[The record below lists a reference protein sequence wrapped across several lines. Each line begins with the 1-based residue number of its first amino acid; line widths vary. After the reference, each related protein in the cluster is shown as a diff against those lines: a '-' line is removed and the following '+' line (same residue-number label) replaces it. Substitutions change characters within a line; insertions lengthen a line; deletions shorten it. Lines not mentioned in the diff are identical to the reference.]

1 MVKGIILNEI
11 KWTYINLT
19 DKSVKPTK
27 IIKNE

>member
-1 MVKGIILNEI
+1 MAKGIKLTEI
-11 KWTYINLT
+11 KGAYINLT